1 MNINL
6 LSGSEYKIIFQAT
19 DIAGNQS
26 EFIESEVFI
35 FDIEKPS
42 LIVSFPEQNTSIN
55 EPKISFETSEQ
66 FKNLNA
72 IWTSYNGQ
80 VIEQSFPAEN
90 LNGSFENIIISNS
103 PSLIDGGI
111 YSLNFSGTDLSDN
124 PLEFES
130 INDILFDIT
139 PPKIKVK
146 LTGPSQGL
154 FIHNSPIEISLNE
167 NMSEVKFIWER
178 EGGSDDENSPH
189 TLFLDNSDL
198 LSGEKTNINIPGLE
212 NVLIGTSYTLYVN
225 GKDLAGNE
233 SSIQKLENID
243 IVKELNG
250 DWIYQGIAVIAW
262 SFTNDKKF
270 NQGVLFGNTLSDQ
283 KPGTYAIDWGKRP
296 FRLAIKYDDGTRR
309 FGLFEFIGH
318 NKLRVVSSSEKR
330 PSSWSDGDYFE
341 FNYKENAVP

>member
-1 MNINL
+1 
-6 LSGSEYKIIFQAT
+6 
-19 DIAGNQS
+19 
-26 EFIESEVFI
+26 
-35 FDIEKPS
+35 
-42 LIVSFPEQNTSIN
+42 
-55 EPKISFETSEQ
+55 
-66 FKNLNA
+66 
-72 IWTSYNGQ
+72 
-80 VIEQSFPAEN
+80 
-90 LNGSFENIIISNS
+90 
-103 PSLIDGGI
+103 
-111 YSLNFSGTDLSDN
+111 
-124 PLEFES
+124 
-130 INDILFDIT
+130 
-139 PPKIKVK
+139 
-146 LTGPSQGL
+146 
-154 FIHNSPIEISLNE
+154 
-167 NMSEVKFIWER
+167 MSEVKFIWER

-233 SSIQKLENID
+233 SSTQKLENID